1 MRALIACCAL
11 LALAACQSLPPT
23 PGIPWPER
31 RAALQALGQYGFS
44 GQFAAATGTEGFS
57 ASIQWQQ
64 QGAVSE
70 VALRAPFGV
79 GGARLNYDGS
89 ELRVTDSH
97 GTQFDGAA
105 ARQEMQRL
113 FGFEPPLSSLRYW
126 LLGVPDP
133 ATTASETLDDRQRL
147 ASLQQNDWQVD
158 YAEYLKTSE
167 QASGQ
172 WLPRRLTM
180 HRGPVKL
187 KLQVSRWLL

>member
-23 PGIPWPER
+23 PSTPWPER

-44 GQFAAATGTEGFS
+44 GQFAAATATDGFS
-57 ASIQWQQ
+57 AAIEWQQ

-89 ELRVTDSH
+89 ELHVTDSH
-97 GTQFDGAA
+97 GTQLDGAA
-105 ARQEMQRL
+105 ARREMQRL

-133 ATTASETLDDRQRL
+133 ATAASETLDDRQRL
-147 ASLQQNDWQVD
+147 ARLQQDDWQVD
-158 YAEYLKTSE
+158 YVDYLRTSG
-167 QASGQ
+167 QAFDQ
-172 WLPRRLTM
+172 WLPRRLTL
-180 HRGPVKL
+180 HRGPVRL
-187 KLQVSRWLL
+187 KLQVSRWQL

>member
-23 PGIPWPER
+23 STTPWPER

-44 GQFAAATGTEGFS
+44 GQFAAATGSDGFS

-64 QGAVSE
+64 QGAMSD
-70 VALRAPFGV
+70 VALRGPFGV

-89 ELRVTDSH
+89 ELRVTDSR
-97 GTQFDGAA
+97 GTQLDGAA
-105 ARQEMQRL
+105 ARAEMQRV
-113 FGFEPPLSSLRYW
+113 FGFEPPLGSLRYW

-133 ATTASETLDDRQRL
+133 ATAATETLDASQRL
-147 ASLQQNDWQVD
+147 AMLQQGDWQVD
-158 YAEYLKTSE
+158 YADYL

-172 WLPRRLTM
+172 WLPRRLAL

-187 KLQVSRWLL
+187 KLQVSHWQL